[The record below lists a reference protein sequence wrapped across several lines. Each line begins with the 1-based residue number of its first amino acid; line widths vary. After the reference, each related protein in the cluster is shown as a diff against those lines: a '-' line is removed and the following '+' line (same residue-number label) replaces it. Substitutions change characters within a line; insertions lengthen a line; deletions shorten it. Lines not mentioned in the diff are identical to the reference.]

1 MQPLQLPPPLCAKCE
16 PRRVVE
22 EMRRLSEGAPALAP
36 ARTRRGDGR
45 APARPR
51 PLAPGMHA
59 IRPFPPDRVGTA
71 SLAVLGVPRHLARD
85 VPDEAPRAG
94 EARLAHQVGVPVAAG
109 AAP

>member
-22 EMRRLSEGAPALAP
+22 ELRRLPEGAPASAP
-36 ARTRRGDGR
+36 ARTRRSDGR

-59 IRPFPPDRVGTA
+59 VRPFPPDRVGAA
-71 SLAVLGVPRHLARD
+71 SAVLGVPRHLARD

-94 EARLAHQVGVPVAAG
+94 EARLAHQVGVLVVAGG
-109 AAP
+109 AP